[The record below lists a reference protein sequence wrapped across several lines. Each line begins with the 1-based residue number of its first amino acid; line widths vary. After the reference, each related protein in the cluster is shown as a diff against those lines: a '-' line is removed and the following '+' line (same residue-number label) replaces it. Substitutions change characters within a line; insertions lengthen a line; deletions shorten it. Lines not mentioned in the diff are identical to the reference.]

1 MSTVE
6 KITLQET
13 SVAFP
18 ISSPLIKLAIRPKK
32 IPIGETQARTSNK
45 MKVEVTPSQIVLKTE
60 LNKIGEYKVDINF
73 HSEVS
78 AQISIKI
85 DKIQSK

>member
-1 MSTVE
+1 M
-6 KITLQET
+6 
-13 SVAFP
+13 
-18 ISSPLIKLAIRPKK
+18 
-32 IPIGETQARTSNK
+32 N
-45 MKVEVTPSQIVLKTE
+45 
-60 LNKIGEYKVDINF
+60 LNKIGDYKVDINF